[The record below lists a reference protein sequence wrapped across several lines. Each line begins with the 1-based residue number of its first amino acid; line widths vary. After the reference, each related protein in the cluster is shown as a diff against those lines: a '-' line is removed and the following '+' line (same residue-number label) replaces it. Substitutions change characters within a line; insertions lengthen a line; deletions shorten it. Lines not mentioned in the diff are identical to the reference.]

1 MKRWELKSLG
11 AANLHLTDAAQPTP
25 AAGEVLVRV
34 GAVSLN
40 FRDGMIVENGANVA
54 LNLPFTPLSD
64 MAGEVVALGEGVTR
78 FAVGDKVISIV
89 IPGWI
94 DGVLA
99 SRDIRTQ
106 GGPIPGMLSEYLT
119 TPAEWLVRAPSTLS
133 ATEASTLPLAAL
145 TAWMAVVELGRIRA
159 GQTVVVQGTGG
170 VSIFALQFAA
180 AHNARAI
187 ITSGSDEKLSRAMQ
201 LGATDGI
208 NRRTKSQWHEKVIE
222 LTGGRGADHVLE
234 MAGGDNFARSVQA
247 VAAGGRVSIIGLLES
262 AELRAPIMPI
272 IYGGVSIVGVS
283 IGPRRVLEDMVR
295 AIDQSGVRPVIDTVY
310 DFESAREAFAH
321 LKRGAFGKIVVKVR

>member
-11 AANLHLTDAAQPTP
+11 AANLKLANATQPVP

-34 GAVSLN
+34 GATSLN
-40 FRDGMIVENGANVA
+40 FRDGMIVENGANVT
-54 LNLPFTPLSD
+54 LDFPFTPLSD
-64 MAGEVVALGEGVTR
+64 MAGEVAALGEGVTR

-99 SRDIRTQ
+99 SRNIPTQ
-106 GGPIPGMLSEYLT
+106 GGPIPGMLSEYVV

-133 ATEASTLPLAAL
+133 AAEASTLPLAAL
-145 TAWMAVVELGRIRA
+145 TAWMAVVELGRVRA

-180 AHNARAI
+180 AHNARVI
-187 ITSGSDEKLSRAMQ
+187 VTSGSDDKLSRAIQ

-208 NRRTKSQWHEKVIE
+208 NRQTTPEWHQRVIE

-247 VAAGGRVSIIGLLES
+247 VNSGGRVSIIGLLES

-295 AIDQSGVRPVIDTVY
+295 AIDQSGIRPAIDTVY
-310 DFESAREAFAH
+310 DFENAREGFAH
-321 LKRGAFGKIVVKVR
+321 LKRGAFGKIVIQVN